1 MMIASLAG
9 CGTTNTADTTD
20 SSVVAKQETDA
31 IDESNDTTDDS
42 ASDTSSTSSATHLTK
57 DDITVNETYDNSA
70 DGDHAIEADGTDEE
84 YSDKR
89 HTVHLGVYLLK
100 DGEKQKA
107 SHVVVDVPSTFSKEQ
122 KEILKEYVTQ
132 MGGTYT
138 NMKIVE
144 TDSDG
149 NQNISF
155 PAKIEFGKDAAYTP
169 EVCAKMLLGEGKE
182 NLIKEI
188 LETNAAYN
196 QKRQI
201 TQDKEKK
208 MSNSNDNQQ
217 IAFGKKGGLKL

>member
-1 MMIASLAG
+1 MATEFSQNEEQKNAQYNINGDGQTPENL
-9 CGTTNTADTTD
+9 
-20 SSVVAKQETDA
+20 SVAE
-31 IDESNDTTDDS
+31 
-42 ASDTSSTSSATHLTK
+42 
-57 DDITVNETYDNSA
+57 
-70 DGDHAIEADGTDEE
+70 AIERLFEIVKKNEHYMAQAFANAPEWQSRAQMTMI
-84 YSDKR
+84 
-89 HTVHLGVYLLK
+89 TFK
-100 DGEKQKA
+100 DGEKQKN
-107 SHVVVDVPSTFSKEQ
+107 SHVVINVPSTFSKEQ

-138 NMKIVE
+138 NMKVVE
-144 TDSDG
+144 TGLDG
-149 NQNISF
+149 NQSISF

-169 EVCAKMLLGEGKE
+169 EICAKMLLGEGKD

-217 IAFGKKGGLKL
+217 IAFGKKGGPKL

>member
-1 MMIASLAG
+1 MATEFSHNEEQGKAQNNIYGDGQTPKNL
-9 CGTTNTADTTD
+9 
-20 SSVVAKQETDA
+20 SVAEA
-31 IDESNDTTDDS
+31 IDRLIEIVKKNEQCMAQAFANAPEWQSRAQMTMTTF
-42 ASDTSSTSSATHLTK
+42 
-57 DDITVNETYDNSA
+57 
-70 DGDHAIEADGTDEE
+70 
-84 YSDKR
+84 
-89 HTVHLGVYLLK
+89 K

-107 SHVVVDVPSTFSKEQ
+107 SHVVVNVPSTFSKEQ

-144 TDSDG
+144 TGPDG

-208 MSNSNDNQQ
+208 MSNSNDNLQ
-217 IAFGKKGGLKL
+217 IAFGKKGGPKL

>member
-1 MMIASLAG
+1 MATEFSQNEEQKNAQHNINGDGQTPENL
-9 CGTTNTADTTD
+9 
-20 SSVVAKQETDA
+20 SVAEA
-31 IDESNDTTDDS
+31 IDRLIEIVKKNEQCMAQAFANAPEWQSRAQMTMTTF
-42 ASDTSSTSSATHLTK
+42 
-57 DDITVNETYDNSA
+57 
-70 DGDHAIEADGTDEE
+70 
-84 YSDKR
+84 
-89 HTVHLGVYLLK
+89 K

-217 IAFGKKGGLKL
+217 IAFGKKGGPKL